1 MATQWLTAD
10 IGSLAILA
18 FARQRLLEGDMRLLR
33 EVRQSMDDFGLTPKG
48 RQNRRWVVS
57 EKAERAG
64 ISLDEASDLR
74 EQRAKR
80 LARDG

>member
-1 MATQWLTAD
+1 
-10 IGSLAILA
+10 
-18 FARQRLLEGDMRLLR
+18 MRLLR